1 MTSETLSPGHG
12 CILRLDLSI
21 SIHNA
26 FTSHWHKTNIA
37 RILGIQ
43 YSCSSLDGFRSR
55 MENRRNWS
63 YDRER
68 FVVIGGSSGGEVMVL
83 ILPVHYQYLDLVRH
97 FEAGS
102 SF

>member
-1 MTSETLSPGHG
+1 
-12 CILRLDLSI
+12 
-21 SIHNA
+21 
-26 FTSHWHKTNIA
+26 
-37 RILGIQ
+37 
-43 YSCSSLDGFRSR
+43 